1 MKRYLLGFGAM
12 LVGAGL
18 MFVFTHTEVSAYI
31 TGMSEAEIDFKC
43 EDQIL
48 GKLRENPKDRKMFG
62 KYKKMSKI
70 LECKKGKTTCYLYRH
85 SYGDNA
91 MAGGLSCINS
101 GIFK

>member
-1 MKRYLLGFGAM
+1 MKRYLLGFGTM

-43 EDQIL
+43 KRQIM
-48 GKLRENPKDRKMFG
+48 GEWIKERNGFRKVGRF
-62 KYKKMSKI
+62 Y
-70 LECKKGKTTCYLYRH
+70 ECKKGKTTCYLFRG
-85 SYGDNA
+85 YGENA
-91 MAGGLSCINS
+91 ESGGLSCNNS